1 MTLDAQHFGNHLYFL
16 ARLTEPFQTHA
27 TANVR
32 QLPRQVNERAFGPD
46 VFGGA
51 FSDDVCTGRLIPL
64 SFHLETGEVTWSRAI
79 VCFDSGHAR
88 ASFTENRMYVS
99 YKTYSSSALNFSNT
113 EKSSSV
119 VTSPATEP
127 LVAIS
132 RRSLRMIF

>member
-1 MTLDAQHFGNHLYFL
+1 MRNTSAITCNFL
-16 ARLTEPFQTHA
+16 ARLTEHFQTHA

-51 FSDDVCTGRLIPL
+51 FSDDVCTARFIPL

-99 YKTYSSSALNFSNT
+99 YRPILPRLSIFPT
-113 EKSSSV
+113 
-119 VTSPATEP
+119 
-127 LVAIS
+127 
-132 RRSLRMIF
+132 LRNLQAS